1 MAAAIRGVVLM
12 NPIQASVS
20 NVMTQ
25 ALRTGLFVSLCT
37 IQQPDGALIGAG
49 QPSGNFV
56 TVAGM
61 ANIPCMAPPESSVR
75 ITASE
80 VKSEANIQSFSELH
94 VLLKGWY
101 PALEDGVSMG
111 WRAVVDGQTF
121 DVLGAESDSQGQMTR
136 LVVRFSGL

>member
-1 MAAAIRGVVLM
+1 MQQGLGYEIAAVMPTAL
-12 NPIQASVS
+12 AS
-20 NVMTQ
+20 
-25 ALRTGLFVSLCT
+25 GLFVSLCT
-37 IQQPDGALIGAG
+37 IQQPDGVLIDAG

-61 ANIPCMAPPESSVR
+61 ENIPCMAPPESSIR
-75 ITASE
+75 INASE

-111 WRAVVDGQTF
+111 WRAIVDGQTF

-136 LVVRFSGL
+136 MVVRFNGL